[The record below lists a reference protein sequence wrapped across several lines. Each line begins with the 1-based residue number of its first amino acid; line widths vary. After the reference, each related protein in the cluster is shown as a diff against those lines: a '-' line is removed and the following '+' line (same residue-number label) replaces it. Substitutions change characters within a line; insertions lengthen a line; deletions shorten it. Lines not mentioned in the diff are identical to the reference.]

1 MSSLGI
7 DAARG
12 MTTVASVEYGAGG
25 SGVEPSGPETGDG
38 THQKGS
44 FGHGRTPD
52 ASP

>member
-12 MTTVASVEYGAGG
+12 MTTVASVEYGPDG

-38 THQKGS
+38 THQKRVLRA
-44 FGHGRTPD
+44 RTPD
-52 ASP
+52 APP